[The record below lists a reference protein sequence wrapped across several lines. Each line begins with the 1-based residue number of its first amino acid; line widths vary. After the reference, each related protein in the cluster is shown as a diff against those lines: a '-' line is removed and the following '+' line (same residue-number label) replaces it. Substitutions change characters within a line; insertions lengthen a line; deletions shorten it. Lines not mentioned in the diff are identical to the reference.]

1 MNEIK
6 EGRGINMKEDDY
18 IIMIW
23 TEYIKE
29 LYVWERAESTE
40 QNNLERPSILKEEVT
55 DAKVTDAINIWRKE
69 KLLGQTESRQRNYKY
84 WDFPWM

>member
-29 LYVWERAESTE
+29 LYV
-40 QNNLERPSILKEEVT
+40 
-55 DAKVTDAINIWRKE
+55 
-69 KLLGQTESRQRNYKY
+69 
-84 WDFPWM
+84 